1 MEVKI
6 LIVDDSASDRA
17 IIASMLADYH
27 LLTAC
32 DGVEAM
38 QILAEHQDISLII
51 LDLNMP
57 NMNGFEVLEQ
67 LGASDRFARLRTIIL
82 TNYNELYNEIKGLK
96 MGAVDYVRKPIHM
109 ESLRARIEVHIEL
122 LRIQHSM
129 EQRYQDQLTTLETI
143 FAKAP
148 IGIAVSFGKNP
159 GFGKSNETFSVNQTF
174 EEITGR
180 TKKELLELGW
190 AAITH
195 PDDVEGELEQYNK
208 LLAGEIHNYV
218 LDKRFIRPDGSIVWV
233 HLLATSLLLSDN
245 HRRNHVILARDIT
258 DKKIIEGKLRE
269 SERSKSVLLSH
280 LPGMAYRCKY
290 DRDWTM
296 QFVSSGCLELTG
308 YPPEALLYNNELSF
322 NEVISPEYR
331 GTLWNKWRQNLAKKT
346 PFRHEYEI
354 TTADGTRKWVL
365 EMGQGIF
372 NKLDKI
378 EALEGIIIDISD
390 RKEMEDKLRY
400 INEHDAW
407 TGLYNRRYLES
418 VLTRES
424 EAPFTEKAALISVN
438 LNAMHAL
445 SLTYGFHYGL
455 DLAKRISEELGAICA
470 DNCLLFNTHE
480 YRFVFYKKGYKALSE
495 LFDFCRQIERK
506 LDPLLSIDRI
516 NFGLGIIEL
525 DETNRH
531 DVEPLLRKLLIASE
545 EALLFSS
552 DENPICVYDQ
562 DLERRISRR
571 ETLQHALSR
580 IATEKHE
587 DQLFLQY
594 QPILDLQKNCI
605 CGFEALARYNNEELG
620 LVSPLEFIPII
631 EKTKHIIPIGKI
643 IAAKAFE
650 FLHTLQRAGYGNL
663 TVSINVSVVQL
674 LSRHFVEE
682 LLQIITD
689 SRVRP
694 EQIMI
699 ELTESAFSSN
709 FAEINRILGQLREYG
724 IRSAIDDFGTGY
736 SSLSRERELN
746 VDCLKIDKAFIDK
759 LMLRNPEQTITSDII
774 SIGHKLGHF
783 VVAEGVEHEKQL
795 EYLRASGCDSIQGY
809 LLSRPLDPQKALEF
823 LERFGQQRK

>member
-1 MEVKI
+1 M
-6 LIVDDSASDRA
+6 
-17 IIASMLADYH
+17 
-27 LLTAC
+27 
-32 DGVEAM
+32 
-38 QILAEHQDISLII
+38 
-51 LDLNMP
+51 
-57 NMNGFEVLEQ
+57 
-67 LGASDRFARLRTIIL
+67 
-82 TNYNELYNEIKGLK
+82 
-96 MGAVDYVRKPIHM
+96 
-109 ESLRARIEVHIEL
+109 
-122 LRIQHSM
+122 
-129 EQRYQDQLTTLETI
+129 
-143 FAKAP
+143 
-148 IGIAVSFGKNP
+148 
-159 GFGKSNETFSVNQTF
+159 
-174 EEITGR
+174 
-180 TKKELLELGW
+180 
-190 AAITH
+190 
-195 PDDVEGELEQYNK
+195 
-208 LLAGEIHNYV
+208 
-218 LDKRFIRPDGSIVWV
+218 
-233 HLLATSLLLSDN
+233 
-245 HRRNHVILARDIT
+245 
-258 DKKIIEGKLRE
+258 
-269 SERSKSVLLSH
+269 
-280 LPGMAYRCKY
+280 
-290 DRDWTM
+290 
-296 QFVSSGCLELTG
+296 
-308 YPPEALLYNNELSF
+308 
-322 NEVISPEYR
+322 
-331 GTLWNKWRQNLAKKT
+331 
-346 PFRHEYEI
+346 
-354 TTADGTRKWVL
+354 
-365 EMGQGIF
+365 
-372 NKLDKI
+372 
-378 EALEGIIIDISD
+378 
-390 RKEMEDKLRY
+390 
-400 INEHDAW
+400 
-407 TGLYNRRYLES
+407 
-418 VLTRES
+418 
-424 EAPFTEKAALISVN
+424 
-438 LNAMHAL
+438 
-445 SLTYGFHYGL
+445 
-455 DLAKRISEELGAICA
+455 
-470 DNCLLFNTHE
+470 
-480 YRFVFYKKGYKALSE
+480 
-495 LFDFCRQIERK
+495 
-506 LDPLLSIDRI
+506 LSIDRI

-759 LMLRNPEQTITSDII
+759 LMLLNPEQTITSDII